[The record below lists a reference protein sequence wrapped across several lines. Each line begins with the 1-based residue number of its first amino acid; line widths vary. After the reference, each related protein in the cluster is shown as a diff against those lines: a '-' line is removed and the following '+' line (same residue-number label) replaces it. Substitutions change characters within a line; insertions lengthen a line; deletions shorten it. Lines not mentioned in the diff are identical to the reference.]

1 MLTPA
6 IHNTLL
12 SNPPH
17 GVDDMM
23 SETPQT
29 SRNLLDTSA
38 LFETLRCV
46 FRNCRSVVL
55 KKATM
60 NLLFAINNATHDC
73 SLKLVFGVYLF
84 LVYANNQEE
93 ASVGQNRNLLKEAKK
108 RFGEQRE
115 FYLVLCYA
123 AMLNTQIQK
132 RGGVGA

>member
-1 MLTPA
+1 M
-6 IHNTLL
+6 
-12 SNPPH
+12 
-17 GVDDMM
+17 
-23 SETPQT
+23 
-29 SRNLLDTSA
+29 
-38 LFETLRCV
+38 
-46 FRNCRSVVL
+46 L

-60 NLLFAINNATHDC
+60 NLLFAINNATHDF
-73 SLKLVFGVYLF
+73 SPQLVFGVYLF